1 MNVIYD
7 ENGEID
13 WEANGWPEPNPG
25 AETKV
30 NGFTTDGMPNDIFD
44 QWMDE
49 CDDLETGWSVD
60 W

>member
-1 MNVIYD
+1 MNIIYD